1 MVPGRSYVSITY
13 LSRGPVGDWSLELR
27 VKWLAGGLGPGRIN
41 CLLPSDV
48 SQQRRGPGQDFAG
61 AAARTG
67 ERIAC
72 KNALLT
78 SGEEARRT
86 FRRIRIRMQIK
97 HFKCTTQTDSD
108 ECQRKGG
115 KGVERVGA
123 ERSGIYVGR
132 KGGEQWADGA
142 IMGPSTHSLRAVAD
156 WLSRSLVLF
165 ERANPNYLE
174 GEKK

>member
-48 SQQRRGPGQDFAG
+48 SQPRRGPGQDFAG

-108 ECQRKGG
+108 ECQRNGG
-115 KGVERVGA
+115 EGGRTSRSRKEWDICREKERGA
-123 ERSGIYVGR
+123 VGR
-132 KGGEQWADGA
+132 WSYN
-142 IMGPSTHSLRAVAD
+142 GPSTHLLRAVAD
-156 WLSRSLVLF
+156 WLSRSLVVFLTV
-165 ERANPNYLE
+165 
-174 GEKK
+174 

>member
-1 MVPGRSYVSITY
+1 M
-13 LSRGPVGDWSLELR
+13 R
-27 VKWLAGGLGPGRIN
+27 VKWPAGGLGPGRIN

-61 AAARTG
+61 AAVRARARTG

-108 ECQRKGG
+108 ECLGKGG
-115 KGVERVGA
+115 GERVEA
-123 ERSGIYVGR
+123 ERSGIYIRR
-132 KGGEQWADGA
+132 KEEQWADGG
-142 IMGPSTHSLRAVAD
+142 IMGPVLTHLGSCRLIESFTCCLRRQI
-156 WLSRSLVLF
+156 LTI
-165 ERANPNYLE
+165 
-174 GEKK
+174 